1 MHFNGRVSLLG
12 VEERELRI
20 KDCNAYPPASKHY
33 VKRVLINPG
42 SKYRIKVIPPVLE
55 VRLQLLSFVPNHD
68 SRPETITHMHMHN
81 RHGAMSWLAIVMQRS
96 WCKRCG

>member
-1 MHFNGRVSLLG
+1 MHFNGRISLIG

-20 KDCNAYPPASKHY
+20 KACNAYPPASKHY

-55 VRLQLLSFVPNHD
+55 VRL
-68 SRPETITHMHMHN
+68 
-81 RHGAMSWLAIVMQRS
+81 
-96 WCKRCG
+96 